1 MSLREFFLLKKAQEN
16 KIKMSTYTND
26 ILFIQAL
33 DCFTY
38 DLEACVQKLQYI
50 LGDNNHAGAYYLMGR
65 VYHEHAHDYVK
76 AREYYHQALCIDHEY
91 VETYYDY
98 VSLLNRLGEY
108 SEATHVLEVGLS
120 LPHSDK
126 ARLHY
131 IKAIMY
137 ERQEQFKKAKE
148 SLKTSKHYAL
158 NNDYRSF
165 IDDQLTRIN
174 EKMKVG
180 KKSKKKKSKK
190 KITTSRKFN
199 SLLD

>member
-1 MSLREFFLLKKAQEN
+1 MREFFLLKKT
-16 KIKMSTYTND
+16 KTKPYKMSTYTND

-50 LGDNNHAGAYYLMGR
+50 LGDNNHAGAHYLMGR
-65 VYHEHAHDYVK
+65 VYHEHAHNYTK

-108 SEATHVLEVGLS
+108 DEATHVLEVGLS
-120 LPHSDK
+120 LAHADK

-131 IKAIMY
+131 IKAIMH
-137 ERQEQFKKAKE
+137 ERQEQFQEAKE

-158 NNDYRSF
+158 NNEYRSF
-165 IDDQLTRIN
+165 IDDQMKRIN
-174 EKMKVG
+174 EKMNIG
-180 KKSKKKKSKK
+180 KKSKKKKSKRK
-190 KITTSRKFN
+190 KKTTTSKEFN